1 MSVQFSKVELTAVAA
16 QTDQFPKL
24 LRPEVIMVGRSN
36 VGKSTLLN
44 ALCRNKNLARTS
56 QTPGKTQLVF
66 FFTVDDSFY
75 LVDLPGYGFA
85 QTSRKQ
91 EENFARVTDQYFGQ
105 ERQRAAVLLL
115 LDIRRGFGDLDLQM
129 VDFLDYYH
137 IPWQIVLTKADKL
150 SRSKQNDVR
159 FKIIAELK
167 RRRETLGEKSFHFDT
182 PIMVSANQANDPGTE
197 ELRRFIASIVR

>member
-1 MSVQFSKVELTAVAA
+1 MSIQFNKVELTAVAA
-16 QTDQFPKL
+16 QIEQFPQRSL
-24 LRPEVIMVGRSN
+24 PEVIMVGRSN

-85 QTSRKQ
+85 QTSRKREAQ
-91 EENFARVTDQYFGQ
+91 LSRITDQYFSR

-115 LDIRRGFGDLDLQM
+115 LDIRRGFGDLDWQIA
-129 VDFLDYYH
+129 DFLDFHH
-137 IPWQIVLTKADKL
+137 IPWQVVLTKADKL
-150 SRSKQNDVR
+150 SRSKQNDER
-159 FKIIAELK
+159 FKIIAELQK
-167 RRRETLGEKSFHFDT
+167 RREILGEESFHFDS
-182 PIMVSANQANDPGTE
+182 PIMVAANKPNDSGME
-197 ELRRFIASIVR
+197 DLRRFIVSIV

>member
-1 MSVQFSKVELTAVAA
+1 MSVQFNRVELTAVAA
-16 QTDQFPKL
+16 KTEQFPQRSL
-24 LRPEVIMVGRSN
+24 PEVIMVGRSN

-85 QTSRKQ
+85 QTSRRS
-91 EENFARVTDQYFGQ
+91 EEKFSRVTDQYFNQ

-115 LDIRRGFGDLDLQM
+115 LDIRRGFGDLDWQM
-129 VDFLDYYH
+129 ADFLDFYH
-137 IPWQIVLTKADKL
+137 IPWQVVLTKADKL
-150 SRSKQNDVR
+150 SRSKQNDAR
-159 FKIIAELK
+159 FKVISELK
-167 RRRETLGEKSFHFDT
+167 KRREVLGDASCHFDT
-182 PIMVSANQANDPGTE
+182 PIMVSAIQANDSGMA
-197 ELRRFIASIVR
+197 ELRRFISSVV